1 MHPESCAAGNDG
13 VIQTESADPGRDARG
28 DRDELGY
35 ATPGRRRPAVA
46 RSDIVRFRAVPGGRT
61 VGARPGRLAGDMPML
76 LERDRE
82 LGAVAGLVEGAAG
95 GRGGVLWIEG
105 AAGIGKTSLLDHA
118 RERAAA
124 AGVRVLSARAGAL
137 EQELAYGVVRGLFEP
152 LLAGVRPEER
162 TELLA
167 GAARLAAPVITLDDP
182 GAGPESSAGTLH
194 GLYWLTANLADLG
207 PVLLTVDDA
216 HWADAPSLRAL
227 AYLAARIAEL
237 PVALAV
243 ATRPAAP
250 DANPDLVEAI
260 RERCRTVLR
269 PRPLSRDGSD
279 TLVRA
284 RVADVPAG
292 PFSAACHDATGGN
305 PFLLRALLAVL
316 VADGVRPDSDG
327 VGAVAERAPEVVGTA
342 VGERLRHA
350 GPDAAAVARAT
361 AVLTG
366 NAPLRQVAAL
376 TGLPAEEVADV
387 AESLVEAGLFR
398 AGRPLAFVHP
408 LVEQAVSARMTAGER
423 HRGHRAAA
431 RVLTGEGAA
440 PELVAMHLLQAE
452 ALGDPE
458 VVAALRAA
466 ARNAIG
472 KGAPE
477 SAVTYLRRALE
488 EPPAPAERARVLF
501 ELGTAT
507 VRVSYVDGVAQL
519 EDALAAASDPEL
531 GAGIAL
537 ELARSLRTTLDYRRA
552 LAVLDRAL
560 AGLGGTHPE
569 LELELEAEVVGLAR
583 RDPQRRAAALERTRA
598 LQDPARPA
606 TRGRAVLLANTA
618 VDALQDGEEQR
629 AVEMAGEAL
638 DAALSHRQPDP
649 GVLLPATTVL
659 LSTERLD
666 RMLATCESM
675 LDGARRRGS
684 TADFASASVLRA
696 QTHYLL
702 GRLDDAEADA
712 RTADDLAAE
721 HDVPYARRYT
731 QAWLV
736 QVLVERGRLDEAD
749 ASLARS
755 AVTTDLAH
763 LLDARGRLRLAQ
775 GRAAEAWEDFTECGR
790 RLDRRGVRHPGLMP
804 WKPNAALALH
814 HMGHDDDAL
823 RLAGEATA
831 QARQWS
837 APRALGLGLR
847 ATGLVTGAP
856 EPLREAVAV
865 LASTAAR
872 LEHARAMVDL
882 GAVLRRDNRRSA
894 ARDEL
899 ARGRELATACGAD
912 ALAERARDELVAAG
926 ARPRTVAVS
935 GPAALTA
942 SERRVAELAADGLS
956 NRAVA
961 QALFVTTKTI
971 ETHLGHAYRKLGVT
985 GRDELAGALR

>member
-1 MHPESCAAGNDG
+1 M
-13 VIQTESADPGRDARG
+13 G
-28 DRDELGY
+28 DRPGFGH
-35 ATPGRRRPAVA
+35 AAVGRRRAAAA
-46 RSDIVRFRAVPGGRT
+46 RSDIARFRAVTGGRT
-61 VGARPGRLAGDMPML
+61 VDPRPGRLRGDMPML
-76 LERDRE
+76 LERERE
-82 LGAVAGLVEGAAG
+82 LGAVAALVDGAAG

-118 RERAAA
+118 RDRATV
-124 AGVRVLSARAGAL
+124 AGVRVLFARAGVL
-137 EQELAYGVVRGLFEP
+137 ERELAYGVVRGLFEP
-152 LLAGVRPEER
+152 LLAGLPPEGR
-162 TELLA
+162 SELLA
-167 GAARLAAPVITLDDP
+167 GAARLAEPVITLDDGGSAP
-182 GAGPESSAGTLH
+182 ASSAGTLH
-194 GLYWLTANLADLG
+194 GLYRLTANVADLG
-207 PVLLTVDDA
+207 PVLLVVDDA

-243 ATRPAAP
+243 ASRPAAP
-250 DANPDLVEAI
+250 DANPEVVDAI
-260 RERCRTVLR
+260 RERCRAVLR

-279 TLVRA
+279 AVVRA
-284 RVADVPAG
+284 RVSEVPAV

-316 VADGVRPDSDG
+316 VADGVRPDAVG
-327 VGAVAERAPEVVGTA
+327 VGAVARRAPEVVGTA

-350 GPDAAAVARAT
+350 GSDATAVARAT
-361 AVLTG
+361 AVLAG
-366 NAPLRQVAAL
+366 NAPLRQVAEL
-376 TGLPAEEVADV
+376 TGLRAEDVADV
-387 AESLVEAGLFR
+387 ADRLVEAGLFR

-408 LVEQAVSARMTAGER
+408 LVEQAVTARMTAGER
-423 HRGHRAAA
+423 HTGHRAAA
-431 RVLTGEGAA
+431 RALAGEGAA
-440 PELVAMHLLQAE
+440 PERVALHLLQAE
-452 ALGDPE
+452 ALGDAE
-458 VVAALRAA
+458 VVSALRAA
-466 ARNAIG
+466 ARSALG

-477 SAVTYLRRALE
+477 SAVHYLRRALE
-488 EPPAPAERARVLF
+488 EPPAPQERAPVLF
-501 ELGTAT
+501 ELGSAT

-519 EDALAAASDPEL
+519 EEALAVTSDPEL
-531 GAGIAL
+531 GARIAL
-537 ELARSLRTTLDYRRA
+537 ELARCLRTTLDYRRA
-552 LAVLDRAL
+552 VAVVDRAL
-560 AGLGGTHPE
+560 AGLGGNHPE

-583 RDPQRRAAALERTRA
+583 RDPRRRAAALDRTRA
-598 LQDPARPA
+598 LADPSRPA
-606 TRGRAVLLANTA
+606 TRGRAVLLANSA
-618 VDALQDGEEQR
+618 VDALQDGAELR

-702 GRLDDAEADA
+702 GRLYDAEADA

-755 AVTTDLAH
+755 AVTADLAH
-763 LLDARGRLRLAQ
+763 LLEARGRLRLAR
-775 GRAAEAWEDFTECGR
+775 GRASQAWDDFAECGR
-790 RLDRRGVRHPGLMP
+790 RLDRRGVRHPGLVA

-814 HMGHDDDAL
+814 HMGRDDEAR
-823 RLAGEATA
+823 RLAQEATTE
-831 QARQWS
+831 ARSWS

-847 ATGLVTGAP
+847 ATGLVTGRE

-865 LASTAAR
+865 LAPTAAR
-872 LEHARAMVDL
+872 LEHARALVDL

-899 ARGRELATACGAD
+899 ARGRELAASCGAD

-926 ARPRTVAVS
+926 ARPRTTAVT

-985 GRDELAGALR
+985 GRDELARALR